1 MNPAAVLGLLV
12 LMVGA
17 IILASAI
24 QVSFS
29 MDLGVIAI
37 ERIDWPNVIA
47 GSILSLGG
55 SVLINVAIAR
65 NARMRKRRK

>member
-1 MNPAAVLGLLV
+1 MNSAAVLGLLV
-12 LMVGA
+12 LIVGA

-29 MDLGVIAI
+29 TVSGVIAI

-47 GSILSLGG
+47 GFILSLSG
-55 SVLINVAIAR
+55 SALINVATAKTAR
-65 NARMRKRRK
+65 TRKRRK